1 MRDELEYAGILP
13 PLRAMSQT
21 GSESTGSGSSR
32 QGIVTEV
39 GPEGRVRVN
48 NCGLQHPISLNIPPN
63 MAVEEGSA

>member
-39 GPEGRVRVN
+39 GPEGRVRVSADCN
-48 NCGLQHPISLNIPPN
+48 TRSPNIPPN